1 MKHLL
6 IALAIVSLVG
16 CGKSEEP
23 KKPAGAA
30 TSSTTTTTTAK
41 P

>member
-6 IALAIVSLVG
+6 IALAIVGLVG

-23 KKPAGAA
+23 KKPAAAA
-30 TSSTTTTTTAK
+30 TASAGTATAK